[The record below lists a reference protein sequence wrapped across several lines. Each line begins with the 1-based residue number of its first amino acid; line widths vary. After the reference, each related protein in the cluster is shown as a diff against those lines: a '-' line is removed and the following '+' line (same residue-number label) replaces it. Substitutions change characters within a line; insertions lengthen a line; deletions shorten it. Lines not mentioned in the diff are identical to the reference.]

1 MSLEKIIKEALDKN
15 PLEMKD
21 AFAEEMQTRIAAA
34 LEEKYK
40 SALRRRR

>member
-21 AFAEEMQTRIAAA
+21 AFAEEMATRIAAA
-34 LEEKYK
+34 LE
-40 SALRRRR
+40 